1 MYLNTHGFE
10 LHGTLVLHDGAL
22 FAIFDT
28 VVVVMLVA
36 VLVVIV
42 TSLGLGEW
50 LFLGL
55 RICS

>member
-22 FAIFDT
+22 FASFNT
-28 VVVVMLVA
+28 VVVVMLV
-36 VLVVIV
+36 VILVVTV
-42 TSLGLGEW
+42 TSLRLGEW